1 MKRRILIFAMIM
13 ALMLPGCTATKTSND
28 DNETATPTP
37 VKKIELPKVDSSD
50 EQLHIYTKEEK
61 EAIDQMMNNNLGKK
75 ILGSSSFILAY
86 YEYYNMQDIELPV
99 VLGMKDEKAE
109 ELYGGEWVTVKPDEY
124 LAPSVTSEEGWS
136 YGIMDVKQIRE
147 VIDAENS
154 YWVLV
159 AADSTISKSTVGNI
173 KIEDVAEGFNSV
185 ERLAIYSA
193 RNSGE
198 VCIKLKKGEYVFEQ
212 SIIPDWEF
220 Y

>member
-1 MKRRILIFAMIM
+1 MRRKIIYIMLMVILI
-13 ALMLPGCTATKTSND
+13 LSGCTMTQSGNSG
-28 DNETATPTP
+28 NEKVSPTP

-61 EAIDQMMNNNLGKK
+61 EAIIQMMNNNMGKK